1 MVTAKYSM
9 SFTSGALL
17 YHESVKIL
25 EFFLLLRQWKKVR
38 ENVII
43 ENSIQSRTMNTLKRI
58 TSEIISRLKTLNEKE
73 IDFFHNAEYK
83 DICHL
88 LWLALC
94 RRYTFIGDFAV
105 DVIYENFITMKNI
118 VTYEDFMVFFNRKAE
133 WHTEVAR
140 IAPSTRR
147 KLRQT
152 LFQMLHEAGL
162 LDKDNMII
170 PVIPSTGFQKLLMDA
185 ERREIMF
192 FPISGL
198 TL

>member
-25 EFFLLLRQWKKVR
+25 ELFLSLRQWKKVR
-38 ENVII
+38 ETVIV
-43 ENSIQSRTMNTLKRI
+43 ENSIQSRTTNTLKRI
-58 TSEIISRLKTLNEKE
+58 TSEIISRLKTLNDKE
-73 IDFFHNAEYK
+73 LDFFHNAEYK

-105 DVIYENFITMKNI
+105 DVIYENFIIMKNI
-118 VTYEDFMVFFNRKAE
+118 VTYEDFIVFFNKKAE
-133 WHTEVAR
+133 WYTEVAR

-170 PVIPSTGFQKLLMDA
+170 PVIPSAGFQKLLMDA
-185 ERREIMF
+185 ERRETMF

-198 TL
+198 TM